1 VRRTVGEG
9 VAVPVVALEEEVSST
24 VHLMRN
30 RVRPYAWGS
39 RTVIAELQG
48 REVPAPHPE
57 AELWMGAHPDDPST
71 VLDASGTELSLLQL
85 VDADPAGQLGGD
97 YARRWDNRLP
107 FLLKVLAADEPM
119 SMQVHPSLQ
128 QAQVGFAMEEAAGVP
143 RLASNR
149 NYPDPTAK
157 PELVCALT
165 EFHVLAGFRD
175 PTRSL
180 TLLRGLDAPD
190 LLRYTDLLAAQPD
203 RDGLRALFTTWITL
217 PSSVLDNLLPQV
229 LDACVL
235 HVKEHGEFDIECRTV
250 LELGERY
257 PGDPGVLAAL
267 LLNRL
272 VLGPGEAV
280 YLSAG
285 TMHAYLR
292 GTAVEIQANSDNI
305 LRGGLTTK
313 HVDLPE
319 LLRVVNFG
327 HDDIRVLRGEQIAPH
342 VLAYRTDAPEFELS
356 RLEWPSGRDGGVGD
370 AVPLHHAGS
379 QVLICTEGAV
389 RLTDRSGES
398 LHLSRG
404 DSAWLP
410 AVVCADGPVL
420 LRPEGTGRAQLF
432 RATAGVV

>member
-1 VRRTVGEG
+1 LS
-9 VAVPVVALEEEVSST
+9 LEEEVSST
-24 VHLMRN
+24 VHLLRN
-30 RVRPYAWGS
+30 KVRPYAWGS

-71 VLDASGTELSLLQL
+71 VVDASGAEVSLLRL
-85 VDADPAGQLGGD
+85 VDTDPVGQLGAA

-119 SMQVHPSLQ
+119 SMQVHPSLE
-128 QAQVGFAMEEAAGVP
+128 QAQAGYAKEEAAGVP
-143 RLASNR
+143 RLAAIR

-175 PTRSL
+175 AERSL
-180 TLLRGLDAPD
+180 KLLRGLDAPD
-190 LLRYTDLLAAQPD
+190 LLRYTEMLAAQPD
-203 RDGLRALFTTWITL
+203 RDGLRTLFTMWITL
-217 PSSVLDNLLPQV
+217 PSSVLDELMPQV

-285 TMHAYLR
+285 NMHAYLR
-292 GTAVEIQANSDNI
+292 GTAVEILANSDNI
-305 LRGGLTTK
+305 LRGGLTPK

-319 LLRVVNFG
+319 LLRVVDFG
-327 HDDIRVLRGEQIAPH
+327 HGDMPVLRGEQIAPH

-356 RLEWPSGRDGGVGD
+356 RLEWPSGREDGAAGD
-370 AVPLHHAGS
+370 EVKLHHEGS

-389 RLTDRSGES
+389 ELTDASGAS
-398 LHLSRG
+398 LRLRRG

-410 AVVCADGPVL
+410 AMVCADGPVL
-420 LRPEGTGRAQLF
+420 VRPEGADRAQLF
-432 RATAGVV
+432 RATAGPV